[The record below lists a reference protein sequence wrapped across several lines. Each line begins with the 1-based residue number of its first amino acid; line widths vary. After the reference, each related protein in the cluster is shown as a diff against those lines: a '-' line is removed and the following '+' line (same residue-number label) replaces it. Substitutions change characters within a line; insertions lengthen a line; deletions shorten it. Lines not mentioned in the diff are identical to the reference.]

1 MRVKIKQIGAGGT
14 GSWFART
21 LMHTLAQAVTQVSRE
36 DRENIW
42 LTWTIVDPDKVENRN
57 LVRQPFYSGEGQYK
71 SEYLADL
78 VKQFLGYLS
87 ISRDVVN
94 VMAVTEMLRLDTP
107 AYANLSEFVEEDASD
122 ALRIIVSCVD
132 NTYSRK
138 LMEELIVANRSDNL
152 FYVNMGVS
160 DDGAWSAERIR
171 ADYMLPKVYTNLTYP
186 DEMLSCSQRQEI
198 GHVPQTVYSNIMAG
212 ATAAQMV
219 QELLSLTDVEQS
231 RGVSHS
237 DSKINP
243 LLRVYGDAWKVSV
256 LTKEEYYAE
265 RAGGQ

>member
-1 MRVKIKQIGAGGT
+1 MRVKILQIGAGGT

-21 LMHTLAQAVTQVSRE
+21 LMHTLAQAITQAGPE
-36 DRENIW
+36 DRGNMY
-42 LTWTIVDPDKVENRN
+42 LTWSIVDPDKVENRN

-78 VKQFLGYLS
+78 VKQFLSYLS

-94 VMAVTEMLRLDTP
+94 VMGATDMLRQDTQ
-107 AYANLSEFVEEDASD
+107 AYANMSVLAEEVSNAI
-122 ALRIIVSCVD
+122 RIIVSCVD

-138 LMEELIVANRSDNL
+138 LMEDLIVANRSDNL

-171 ADYMLPKVYTNLTYP
+171 SDYMLPKVYTELTYP
-186 DEMLSCSQRQEI
+186 DEMLSCSQREEI

-212 ATAAQMV
+212 ATAAQMI
-219 QELLSLTDVEQS
+219 QELLSLTDEEQG
-231 RGVSHS
+231 RGVSYS

-243 LLRVYGDAWKVSV
+243 LLRVYGDAWKASV

>member
-1 MRVKIKQIGAGGT
+1 MRAKIIQIGAGGT

-21 LMHTLAQAVTQVSRE
+21 LMHTLAQAITKAVPE
-36 DRENIW
+36 DRENLR
-42 LTWTIVDPDKVENRN
+42 LTWSIVDPDKVESRN

-78 VKQFLGYLS
+78 VRQFLSYLS
-87 ISRDVVN
+87 VSRDEVY
-94 VMAVTEMLRLDTP
+94 VTSATDMLRHDTV
-107 AYANLSEFVEEDASD
+107 AYANLSRIAVEVSN

-138 LMEELIVANRSDNL
+138 LMEDLIVANRSDNL

-171 ADYMLPKVYTNLTYP
+171 SSYMLPKVYAELTYP
-186 DEMLSCSQRQEI
+186 DEMLSCSQREEI

-219 QELLSLTDVEQS
+219 QELLSMTSVEQGI
-231 RGVSHS
+231 GVLYP

-243 LLRVYGDAWKVSV
+243 LLRVYGDAWKASV